1 MNSMTGDNFE
11 YADKKTRVASY
22 SIIGILYMLFL
33 LIVAILYHK
42 VTKVQ
47 TYMGVQGLKEIQRS
61 LILTMIIRI
70 AGICLYPFIIE
81 FALKKYRRHFNK
93 ADYCKASHRI
103 IVSIIAAVITCLL
116 FTGFKTYKIQSN
128 ADDINSLKYVNTI
141 SLFMD
146 VHKDLTDAQTELY
159 EDSTVTL
166 KKISGDSFVIIKESN
181 VLSAISDADHK
192 ELEKIIRD
200 NQKYDLKIYVNSRFT
215 ASIDDKSIYGE

>member
-11 YADKKTRVASY
+11 YADKKTRVVSY

-47 TYMGVQGLKEIQRS
+47 TYIGVQGLKDIQRS
-61 LILTMIIRI
+61 LILVMVIRT

-81 FALKKYRRHFNK
+81 FVLKKYRRHFNK

-103 IVSIIAAVITCLL
+103 IGSIIAAVITCFL

-128 ADDINSLKYVNTI
+128 ADDINSLKHVNTI
-141 SLFMD
+141 PLLINI
-146 VHKDLTDAQTELY
+146 HKDLADAQTELY

-166 KKISGDSFVIIKESN
+166 KKISGGSFILINDSNI
-181 VLSAISDADHK
+181 LSAISDADHK

-200 NQKYDLKIYVNSRFT
+200 DHKYDLQIYVNSRFT
-215 ASIDDKSIYGE
+215 ASIDDKSISGE